1 MAEAILFLF
10 ICGLVVYIAAKLKRK
25 PAPKVAHQFGE
36 DDEIDLVGE
45 SHYQDALLSLFGPKQ
60 RDGIQEDC
68 PALLILEPTNAHDK
82 NAVYC
87 EIRGK
92 KVGYLP
98 RAAAK
103 SISARM
109 KRAKQSKLS
118 CTATVKGG
126 WKNPKNEG
134 SYGVTVTF

>member
-1 MAEAILFLF
+1 MAEAILFLV

-25 PAPKVAHQFGE
+25 PAPKVGHQFDD

-60 RDGIQEDC
+60 RNGIEEEC
-68 PALLILEPTNAHDK
+68 AALLVAEPTNVHDK

-98 RAAAK
+98 RTAAK
-103 SISARM
+103 TVGARM
-109 KRAKQSKLS
+109 KRSNQSRMS

-126 WKNPKNEG
+126 WKNAKNEG
-134 SYGVTVTF
+134 SYGVTVTL